1 MAYQP
6 SRSPLPSRSPFA
18 PAQQDGFYGN
28 PRSGLRGYGLSN
40 QPIPL
45 SNKVNGYFEKDRT
58 LPLYKD
64 KPFFA
69 PRRTGPRRRW
79 RPFLNLLGVCTV
91 LFLLYYN
98 FYLRTWSGLQSNDKG
113 VELWKWAQ
121 TLEDGKTSG
130 DLSDWTARREKV
142 RDAFIVSWEGYEKN
156 AWGYDQYRPVSN
168 VNQEDTSGGL
178 GWMIVDSLDTLMIMN
193 LTSKV
198 HRARQWISTS
208 LNYNQD
214 RDVNTFETTIRML
227 GGLLSA
233 HYLST
238 QYPDLAPL
246 NDDDVGAAGE
256 DLYIEKAADLSERLL
271 GAFESP
277 SGIPWSN
284 VNLNTSE
291 GVVVH
296 FDEGATS
303 ISEAG
308 SIQLE
313 FKYLAKLTGEA
324 EYWKLVERTMQ
335 LVDLQKPQDG
345 LVRSAIHPDS
355 GSFKGDRISLG
366 SRADSYYEYLIK
378 QYLQTSE
385 QEPVYKEMWD
395 EALRGIRK
403 HLVSFTKNSQ
413 LMIIGERPQGLDQD
427 LSPRMDH
434 LVCFMP
440 GTIALGATGGQPLS
454 QARKSPGWTQ
464 QREEEILMSKELM
477 KTCWAMHQAT
487 ATGLA
492 TEISHFVLDSP
503 PVMMADKYPDILTN
517 PKRASKPEALRGIS
531 QPVEVQSGAS
541 APWRA
546 DIDIRRNDRHNL
558 QRPETVESL
567 FYLYRITG
575 DDIYRQW
582 GWEIFKSFIKH
593 TAVVEKK
600 STSRIP
606 TSTNTAP
613 VFRIKGFTS
622 LGNADAVPSYKRD
635 NMESYWMAET
645 LKYFY
650 LLFSD
655 RDFISLEDHVFNT
668 EAHPFPRFKPSG
680 DLKTGWERVPRQ

>member
-1 MAYQP
+1 MAYQ
-6 SRSPLPSRSPFA
+6 PSRSPFA
-18 PAQQDGFYGN
+18 PAQQDGYYGS
-28 PRSGLRGYGLSN
+28 PRTGLRGYGLSN

-45 SNKVNGYFEKDRT
+45 SNKGNSYFEKDHT

-79 RPFLNLLGVCTV
+79 GPFLKLLGVCTV
-91 LFLLYYN
+91 LFVLWYN
-98 FYLRTWSGLQSNDKG
+98 FYLPTWSGLQSNDKG

-121 TLEDGKTSG
+121 TLEGEKSSG

-168 VNQEDTSGGL
+168 INQEDTSGGL

-208 LNYNQD
+208 LQYDQD
-214 RDVNTFETTIRML
+214 REVNTFETTIRML

-256 DLYIEKAADLSERLL
+256 DLYIEKATDLTERLL

-277 SGIPWSN
+277 SGVPWSN
-284 VNLNTSE
+284 VNLNTSA

-303 ISEAG
+303 MSEAG
-308 SIQLE
+308 SLQLE

-324 EYWKLVERTMQ
+324 EYWKLVEKTMQ
-335 LVDLQKPQDG
+335 LVDLEKPQDG
-345 LVRSAIHPDS
+345 LVRPAIHPDT
-355 GSFKGDRISLG
+355 GKFKGDGISLG
-366 SRADSYYEYLIK
+366 NKADSYYEYLIK

-385 QEPVYKEMWD
+385 HEPVYKEMWN
-395 EALRGIRK
+395 EALKGIRK
-403 HLVSFTKNSQ
+403 HLISFTKNSQ
-413 LMIIGERPQGLDQD
+413 LMVIGERPQGLDQP

-440 GTIALGATGGQPLS
+440 GALALGATGGQPLS
-454 QARKSPGWTQ
+454 QARKSADWTQ
-464 QREEEILMSKELM
+464 QHEEEILMSRELM

-492 TEISHFVLDSP
+492 AEISHFVLDSP
-503 PVMMADKYPDILTN
+503 PVTMADKYPDPATN
-517 PKRASKPEALRGIS
+517 PASKPEVLRGIS
-531 QPVEVQSGAS
+531 QPIELTSDSS
-541 APWRA
+541 ALWRK
-546 DIDIRRNDRHNL
+546 DINIHRNDRHNL
-558 QRPETVESL
+558 QRPETIESL

-606 TSTNTAP
+606 TSTSTEP

-622 LGNADAVPSYKRD
+622 LGNADAVPPYKRD

-668 EAHPFPRFKPSG
+668 EAHPFPRFKPTWE
-680 DLKTGWERVPRQ
+680 LKTGWERAPRQ

>member
-1 MAYQP
+1 MAYQ
-6 SRSPLPSRSPFA
+6 PSRSPFA
-18 PAQQDGFYGN
+18 PAQQESFYQN
-28 PRSGLRGYGLSN
+28 SRNGLRGYGLSN

-64 KPFFA
+64 KPFFQ

-79 RPFLNLLGVCTV
+79 RPFCYILLGCSMV
-91 LFLLYYN
+91 FLLYYN
-98 FYLRTWSGLQSNDKG
+98 FYLTTWSGLQSNDRG

-121 TLEDGKTSG
+121 TLEDEKSSES
-130 DLSDWTARREKV
+130 SDWAERREKV
-142 RDAFIVSWEGYEKN
+142 RDAFIVSWEGYEQN

-168 VNQEDTSGGL
+168 VNQESTSGGL

-208 LNYNQD
+208 LQYDQD
-214 RDVNTFETTIRML
+214 REVNTFETSIRML

-233 HYLST
+233 HHLST
-238 QYPDLAPL
+238 QYPNLAPL

-256 DLYIEKAADLSERLL
+256 DLYIEKAADLAERLL
-271 GAFESP
+271 GAFDSP

-296 FDEGATS
+296 FDEGATP

-308 SIQLE
+308 SLQLE

-324 EYWKLVERTMQ
+324 EYWEKVEKTMQ
-335 LVDLQKPQDG
+335 LVDLQQPQDG
-345 LVRSAIHPDS
+345 LVRSAIHPDT
-355 GSFKGDRISLG
+355 GHFKGDSISLG
-366 SRADSYYEYLIK
+366 NKADSYYEYLIK
-378 QYLQTSE
+378 QYLQTS
-385 QEPVYKEMWD
+385 QTEPIYKEMWD
-395 EALRGIRK
+395 EALQGIRK
-403 HLVSFTKNSQ
+403 HLISFTKNSQ
-413 LMIIGERPQGLDQD
+413 LMVLGERPQGLDQE

-454 QARKSPGWTQ
+454 KARKTTDWSQ
-464 QREEEILMSKELM
+464 QREEEILIARELM

-492 TEISHFVLDSP
+492 AEISYFVLDDP
-503 PVMMADKYPDILTN
+503 PLTMADKYPALA
-517 PKRASKPEALRGIS
+517 KSKPEILRGIS
-531 QPVEVQSGAS
+531 KPLEPQRDGSES
-541 APWRA
+541 WRS

-558 QRPETVESL
+558 QRPETIESL
-567 FYLYRITG
+567 VYMYRITG
-575 DDIYRQW
+575 DEIYREW
-582 GWEIFKSFIKH
+582 GWEIFKSFIRH

-600 STSRIP
+600 SVSRLP
-606 TSTNTAP
+606 TSTAKEP
-613 VFRIKGFTS
+613 VLRIKGFTS
-622 LGNADAVPSYKRD
+622 LGNADAVPPYKRD

-655 RDFISLEDHVFNT
+655 KEFISLEDHVFNT

-680 DLKTGWERVPRQ
+680 ELKTGWERKPKT